1 MRRKVSITF
10 FNYSIAE
17 TSFYIIMRYELKIAR
32 KSQNSKFTVYLAG
45 LIFIRILRL
54 NLTVLTFFFLRNVC
68 KYKNRNCGLK
78 IRDYLFNCIPCGGI
92 ELQGAVKW
100 RKFWENLYQYAVICI
115 LVPYTMKLNIVY
127 LWVHNIYLKPI
138 CQPHIGKRK

>member
-1 MRRKVSITF
+1 
-10 FNYSIAE
+10 
-17 TSFYIIMRYELKIAR
+17 MRYELKIAR

-92 ELQGAVKW
+92 ELQGAVK
-100 RKFWENLYQYAVICI
+100 
-115 LVPYTMKLNIVY
+115 
-127 LWVHNIYLKPI
+127 
-138 CQPHIGKRK
+138 